1 MKIDD
6 LIKSKVN
13 SEVADLRGWV
23 SSIRDHGG
31 LVFIELRDSS
41 SKIQIVLDS
50 ENVDIDT
57 FKSEYYISVN
67 GTYIK
72 RDKHKRHKYKLRYQ
86 NNIHN
91 EKRHNIYRNKT
102 Q

>member
-1 MKIDD
+1 MKIYD

-13 SEVADLRGWV
+13 SEVSDLRGWV
-23 SSIRDHGG
+23 SSIRDPGG
-31 LVFIELRDSS
+31 LVFLELRDSS

-72 RDKHKRHKYKLRYQ
+72 RDKSMINKSQQFGEY
-86 NNIHN
+86 
-91 EKRHNIYRNKT
+91 EKIGRASCRERV
-102 Q
+102 

>member
-13 SEVADLRGWV
+13 SEVTDLRGWV
-23 SSIRDHGG
+23 GSIRDHGG

-57 FKSEYYISVN
+57 FKSE
-67 GTYIK
+67 
-72 RDKHKRHKYKLRYQ
+72 
-86 NNIHN
+86 
-91 EKRHNIYRNKT
+91 KT
-102 Q
+102 